1 MKTVRSYTIFL
12 EGITLI
18 LLALFGIVT
27 YFAIKNVLIDD
38 IEQDQKAQMGEID
51 QYLNSQLR
59 ADIEEFTLFKDEVIA
74 LDGQSDLSRYVL
86 FLEGFSDL
94 YRINDDFEITELI
107 KRERQSVLFEGY
119 IISSGEIATFLKGI
133 EAGEVAMSPLIRSP
147 ERDTVS
153 TYVAF
158 KEDTGYLV
166 GRLSLERL
174 NAILSVVA
182 SARGISVTIASP
194 SGYVISSTADVLPFE
209 VVPNAQGL
217 ITLRGTE
224 YILVTKTL
232 EMLGNN
238 MVVLMPFENVSGV
251 IDLFSIAFPVVFIA
265 IFIIVLLKLI
275 LYNAI
280 VTQPLKRFSDNL
292 AAWNSGDLILH
303 ESTDMLKTKELR
315 TIAEVF
321 NEKSAEINAYIEEL
335 QDLNRALENREAQY
349 RDLVENV
356 DDLMYTFDMDGRI
369 LTLNSAMEK
378 VLNRERSRVI
388 GKHILDL
395 VRNNQQENFV
405 TDRFN
410 FLKETLQRVEFQYTA
425 KDVNHKTR
433 HYKIIWIPRLDEFG
447 HLEQVIGA
455 QNDITELINAQ
466 ESLKRIYETEKKL
479 LENAISEK
487 DETITNI
494 VDALIE
500 KEKLASLAQLVSGVA
515 HEINTPL
522 GVSVLANSYLVKT
535 NREIKEVLATG
546 ELTLEGLHAFIDSVT
561 ETGLILSTNLER
573 ASELVKSF
581 KEVAV
586 SQNIDEREWF
596 KVKDHVETVLL
607 SMKHEYKNRPIQ
619 FEVDIDEGLE
629 IQSYPGAHAQI
640 ITNLV
645 MNSLR
650 HGYTDEMKGTIK
662 IAVKKVEHT
671 VRMVYEDD
679 GLGMSDN
686 VVSRIFEPFFTT
698 NRGKGGS
705 GLGLNIVYNTVT
717 GLLGGRITCDST
729 LGKGTRF
736 EITFTN

>member
-1 MKTVRSYTIFL
+1 MKTVRAYTILL

-18 LLALFGIVT
+18 LLALFGIIT
-27 YFAIKNVLIDD
+27 YFAIKNVLISD
-38 IEQDQKAQMGEID
+38 IEQDQKAQMNEIN
-51 QYLNSQLR
+51 QYLNTQLSS
-59 ADIEEFTLFKDEVIA
+59 DIEEFKLFIDE
-74 LDGQSDLSRYVL
+74 LNMLEEGKDLSRYVV

-94 YRINDDFEITELI
+94 YRLNNAFEITDLI
-107 KRERQSVLFEGY
+107 KREPKSVLFEGY
-119 IISSGEIATFLKGI
+119 RISNGEIATFLRDV
-133 EAGEVAMSPLIRSP
+133 GENEIKMSQLIRSP

-153 TYVAF
+153 AYVAY
-158 KEDTGYLV
+158 KDASGYLV

-174 NAILSVVA
+174 NSILSVVA
-182 SARGISVTIASP
+182 AARGLSVTISSP
-194 SGYVISSTADVLPFE
+194 SGYVISSTADFLPFE
-209 VVPNAQGL
+209 VIPDAKGL
-217 ITLRGTE
+217 IRLQGTE
-224 YILVTKTL
+224 YILVSKKL

-238 MVVLMPFENVSGV
+238 MVVLMPFKNVSGV
-251 IDLFSIAFPVVFIA
+251 IDLFSIAFPVTFFA
-265 IFIIVLLKLI
+265 IFMIVLVKL
-275 LYNAI
+275 LFYNVI
-280 VTQPLKRFSDNL
+280 ITKPLKRFSDNL

-303 ESTDMLKTKELR
+303 ENAELLKTKELR

-321 NEKSAEINAYIEEL
+321 NEKSSEINAYIEEL

-356 DDLMYTFDMDGRI
+356 DDLMYTFDVEGKI
-369 LTLNSAMEK
+369 LTINSAMEK
-378 VLNRERSRVI
+378 VLNRDRSRII

-405 TDRFN
+405 ADRFN

-447 HLEQVIGA
+447 QLEQVIGA
-455 QNDITELINAQ
+455 QNDITQLISAQ

-535 NREIKEVLATG
+535 NCEMKDVLASG
-546 ELTLEGLHAFIDSVT
+546 ELTLEGLHTFIDSVT

-596 KVKDHVETVLL
+596 KVKDHVEMVLL

-619 FEVDIDEGLE
+619 FELDIDEGLQ

-662 IAVKKVEHT
+662 IVVKQVEQI
-671 VRMVYEDD
+671 VRIVYEDD